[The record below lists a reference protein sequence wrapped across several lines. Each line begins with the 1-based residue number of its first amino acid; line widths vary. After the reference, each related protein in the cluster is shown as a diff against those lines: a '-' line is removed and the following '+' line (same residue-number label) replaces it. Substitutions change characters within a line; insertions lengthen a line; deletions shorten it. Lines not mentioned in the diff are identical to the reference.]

1 MWYCYIK
8 IALNKLFVFENIFR
22 NETITELFEI
32 AKLYG
37 DFVEDEYCV
46 NIVNT
51 VENNKSSID
60 EIISRYAKGWK
71 LERLSKVSLAAL
83 RIAIAE
89 IEYLD
94 EIPTSVSVNEAVE
107 LVKKY
112 ATVDDSSFVNGILGS
127 FIRNEK
133 VDK

>member
-1 MWYCYIK
+1 MTRKESREQAFI
-8 IALNKLFVFENIFR
+8 LVFENIFR

-60 EIISRYAKGWK
+60 EIISKYAKGWK

>member
-1 MWYCYIK
+1 MTRKESREQAFI
-8 IALNKLFVFENIFR
+8 LVFENIFR
-22 NETITELFEI
+22 NETITELFET

-60 EIISRYAKGWK
+60 EIISKYAKGWK

>member
-1 MWYCYIK
+1 MTRKESREQAFI
-8 IALNKLFVFENIFR
+8 LVFENIFR
-22 NETITELFEI
+22 NETITELFET

-60 EIISRYAKGWK
+60 EIISKYAKGWR